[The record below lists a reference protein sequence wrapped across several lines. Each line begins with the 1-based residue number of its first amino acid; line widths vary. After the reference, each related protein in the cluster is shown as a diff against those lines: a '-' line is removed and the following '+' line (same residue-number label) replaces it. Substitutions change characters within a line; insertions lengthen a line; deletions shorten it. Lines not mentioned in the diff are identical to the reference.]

1 MSSVS
6 ITQSARITRPELS
19 GSPRPRFYTAA
30 VRRLAIVASLVVG
43 LACAAGESRPPLEPF
58 DAQGHR
64 GARGLLPENTLPAF
78 RRALELGVSTLEL
91 DTGVTADGVVV
102 VSHNPRLSGEICL
115 GPDGERLP
123 DEHGPLIRDLALA
136 EIRRF
141 DCGSINPDPD
151 RFPEPPRRNLPGT
164 PVPTL
169 AEVFDLAAELDP
181 EVRFNIELKVD
192 PSVDD
197 TVPLERFVAILVDL
211 VVERR
216 LVERT
221 TIQCF
226 DWRALELV
234 REHHPELTTVALLS
248 PETLGGGGASPWLN
262 GLSLDAGGGDAVG
275 LLAGAR
281 DYVDLFSP
289 YWRQVTPGAW
299 GYLDSTVEEIQ
310 AAGFPVVPWTVNEP
324 RRIEKT
330 LDLGVDGLISDYPD
344 RLLEILR
351 RRGVGVL

>member
-1 MSSVS
+1 M
-6 ITQSARITRPELS
+6 
-19 GSPRPRFYTAA
+19 
-30 VRRLAIVASLVVG
+30 VALLILG
-43 LACAAGESRPPLEPF
+43 LACASTPPRPPREPF

-78 RRALELGVSTLEL
+78 RKALELGVSTLEL

-102 VSHNPRLSGEICL
+102 VSHNRRLSAEICL

-123 DEHGPLIRDLALA
+123 EEGGPLLRDLTLD
-136 EIRRF
+136 EVRF
-141 DCGSINPDPD
+141 YDCGSLNPSPR
-151 RFPEPPRRNLPGT
+151 RFPEPPRRNLRGLPI
-164 PVPTL
+164 PTL

-181 EVRFNIELKVD
+181 GVRFNIEMKVD
-192 PSVDD
+192 PTVDE
-197 TVPLERFVAILVDL
+197 TVPLEEFVIRLLDL
-211 VVERR
+211 VGERG
-216 LVERT
+216 LEERV

-226 DWRALELV
+226 DWRGLELV
-234 REHHPELTTVALLS
+234 KARRPDLTTAALLS
-248 PETLGGGGASPWLN
+248 PETVDGEPSPWLN
-262 GLSLDAGGGDAVG
+262 GLSLAGGGGTALG
-275 LLAGAR
+275 LLEGAR
-281 DYVDLFSP
+281 DYVDVFSP

-310 AAGFPVVPWTVNEP
+310 AAGFPVIPWTVNSP

-351 RRGVGVL
+351 RRGVEIL